1 MWKPVSR
8 QLATIGIIAV
18 LYLAFAASVSN
29 AYYQTI
35 LSSIPIWACL
45 AVAWNLF
52 SGYTGLTSFGHSA
65 FFGLGAFVITVL
77 QIQFGITP
85 WVGLGIA
92 LALGAGAAVLIG
104 IPTFRL
110 RGHYFA
116 LAMLAYPLCLM
127 YVFEW
132 LGYTELSIPIR
143 RDNPVAFMQFAQP
156 YAYTVLTTVAV
167 AACLV
172 ISVFVERSR
181 WGLMLQAIKQDEMAA
196 RAAGINPF
204 GWKMVMLMISGALAS
219 FAGALYVSVLLV
231 TTPREVFGVFVSASA
246 IIFTM
251 FGGVGS
257 IWGPLI
263 GVAVLVPLG
272 ETLHAELGHHFPGL
286 NGMVYG
292 LAIILVMRWMPE
304 GVFWRI
310 YDRRRK
316 GAAKEGAPA
325 SQAAA
330 APVAQPEI
338 AGAALEVKGLNRAF
352 GPIVVA
358 KDFNFRIEAGSITGI
373 VGPNGAGKTTLF
385 NMINGYLTPDS
396 GDILFDGQ
404 SLIGLPVHKRAE
416 RGFGRTFQVARVY
429 SRLSVFDNVLA
440 GAAAA
445 TQDMDEARSRALW
458 ACEVAELGGKL
469 DAAASGVSAYDVRLI
484 EIARA
489 LAARPRLLLLDETL
503 AGLSTDEAF
512 EVVRVVR
519 KLNRLGITIVIIE
532 HTMAA
537 MVDLVERMVVL
548 DRGIVIADGKPRE
561 VLKDKGVI
569 TAYLGPKWTERAEG

>member
-8 QLATIGIIAV
+8 QLATIGVLAV
-18 LYLAFAASVSN
+18 LYLAFAVSVSN

-45 AVAWNLF
+45 AIAWNLF

-77 QIQFGITP
+77 QIQFGVTP
-85 WVGLGIA
+85 WIGLGIA

-116 LAMLAYPLCLM
+116 LAMLAYPMCLM

-132 LGYTELSIPIR
+132 LGYTELSIPIQ
-143 RDNPVAFMQFAQP
+143 RDNPVAFMQFASP
-156 YAYTVLTTVAV
+156 YTYTVLTTVAV
-167 AACLV
+167 VICLV

-204 GWKMVMLMISGALAS
+204 GWKMAMLMISGALAS

-316 GAAKEGAPA
+316 DAPGE
-325 SQAAA
+325 A
-330 APVAQPEI
+330 APVQRAAAVSAAQPQI
-338 AGAALEVKGLNRAF
+338 VGASLEVKGLSRAF

-358 KDFNFRIEAGSITGI
+358 RDFNFRIEAGSITGI

-385 NMINGYLTPDS
+385 NMINGYLMPDS

-416 RGFGRTFQVARVY
+416 LGFGRTFQVARVY
-429 SRLSVFDNVLA
+429 SRLSVLDNVLA

-445 TQDMDEARSRALW
+445 TRDMDEARSRALW
-458 ACEVAELGGKL
+458 ACEIAELGGKL
-469 DAAASGVSAYDVRLI
+469 DAPASSVSAYDVRLI

-503 AGLSTDEAF
+503 AGLSTEEAF

-519 KLNRLGITIVIIE
+519 KLNELGITIVIIE

-548 DRGIVIADGKPRE
+548 DRGNVIADGKPRD